1 MLNITGLIL
10 GKAMA
15 LLGGGVLEDMAEEMY
30 LLYLSLLEPFIFLLL
45 FLRVSLNRSRALSS
59 PPASGSLGP
68 RSSQI
73 LHVLKDLKHA
83 IIGYI
88 GLCPIG
94 LRFFF
99 FSVSKHGFMV
109 VLLGKIQYYL
119 KLLAKL
125 NVFYIPES
133 F

>member
-1 MLNITGLIL
+1 MSHWI
-10 GKAMA
+10 K
-15 LLGGGVLEDMAEEMY
+15 V
-30 LLYLSLLEPFIFLLL
+30 
-45 FLRVSLNRSRALSS
+45 
-59 PPASGSLGP
+59 
-68 RSSQI
+68 
-73 LHVLKDLKHA
+73 
-83 IIGYI
+83 
-88 GLCPIG
+88 
-94 LRFFF
+94 FFF